1 MTTADGSQKILVALR
16 PQSDHFDLNDAR
28 WARQVGTLLVD
39 LEEKVGTL
47 RGRSSPARGT
57 KGGTE
62 AIILALGSAGAIT
75 AMVEV
80 VKAWLSRDRSRSLEI
95 VTVDEAP
102 GRRIITVRGDQIDDA
117 TIREAIRAVTG
128 GGDGS

>member
-1 MTTADGSQKILVALR
+1 MATADSSQQVLVGLR

-39 LEEKVGTL
+39 LEEKVGTV
-47 RGRSSPARGT
+47 RRRSSPARGT

-75 AMVEV
+75 GVVEV
-80 VKAWLSRDRSRSLEI
+80 VKAWLGRDRSRSLEI
-95 VTVDEAP
+95 ITVDEGP
-102 GRRIITVRGDQIDDA
+102 GRRAVTVRGDQIDDA

-128 GGDGS
+128 AGDG

>member
-1 MTTADGSQKILVALR
+1 MTTADGFQKILVGLR

-28 WARQVGTLLVD
+28 WARQVSTLLVD
-39 LEEKVGTL
+39 LEENAGTV
-47 RGRSSPARGT
+47 RWRSSPARGT

-80 VKAWLSRDRSRSLEI
+80 IKAWLTRDRSRSLEI
-95 VTVDEAP
+95 VTVDEGP
-102 GRRIITVRGDQIDDA
+102 GRRVVTIRGDHIDDK
-117 TIREAIRAVTG
+117 TLHEAIRAVAEI
-128 GGDGS
+128 GDG